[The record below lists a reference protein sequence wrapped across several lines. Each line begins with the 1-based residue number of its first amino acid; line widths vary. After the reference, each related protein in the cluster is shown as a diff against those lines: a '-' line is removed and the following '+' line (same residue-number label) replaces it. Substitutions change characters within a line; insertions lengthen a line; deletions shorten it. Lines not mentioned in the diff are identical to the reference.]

1 MASDGDEL
9 IEGAKFVFKP
19 ESIESEEFLKSIEN
33 PSEGVNEEIINEV
46 VAEIQPAF
54 EEDGVPPDVLALL
67 QKLWIGKLKKLSK
80 VNLDGMNESFSS
92 DGSFPGFPDSSDE
105 LFHGFSDVE
114 TPASKPAT
122 TSQFDSDNESFHG
135 FPAVEQ
141 PLPPRPAVVRSQT
154 GAVLKKP
161 KIQQVDGP
169 NDSSD
174 SEEELKSNDE
184 IDDDDDDDDND
195 SDDDIDG
202 DDEDPDGEGAEDEPL
217 GSGDDI
223 SEGDPSDLFNTE
235 NVVVCQYDKITR
247 TRNKWKFHLKD
258 GIMNLN
264 GKDYVFQKATG
275 EAEW

>member
-1 MASDGDEL
+1 MASGGD
-9 IEGAKFVFKP
+9 IFEGKYFFFNP
-19 ESIESEEFLKSIEN
+19 EEEDSQEFLETIEN
-33 PSEGVNEEIINEV
+33 PSENVNNEIIQDV

-54 EEDGVPPDVLALL
+54 EEDGIPPAVLELL
-67 QKLWIGKLKKLSK
+67 QKLWLGKLEKAQAEQD
-80 VNLDGMNESFSS
+80 NSFSS
-92 DGSFPGFPDSSDE
+92 DS
-105 LFHGFSDVE
+105 
-114 TPASKPAT
+114 
-122 TSQFDSDNESFHG
+122 SFHG
-135 FPAVEQ
+135 FPEETPLAQ
-141 PLPPRPAVVRSQT
+141 LPPPPAPIAVSSKSKLL
-154 GAVLKKP
+154 GAVPKKQSKKP
-161 KIQQVDGP
+161 KILQVDGP

-174 SEEELKSNDE
+174 SDENISND
-184 IDDDDDDDDND
+184 DVDDDDDNDDDD

-202 DDEDPDGEGAEDEPL
+202 DEEDAEGEGAEDDPL

-235 NVVVCQYDKITR
+235 NVVLCQYDKITR

>member
-1 MASDGDEL
+1 MASGGDVF
-9 IEGAKFVFKP
+9 EGKSFVFKP
-19 ESIESEEFLKSIEN
+19 ESEESHEFLESIEN
-33 PSEGVNEEIINEV
+33 PSENVGEEIINDV

-67 QKLWIGKLKKLSK
+67 QKLWIGKLKKLDAMK
-80 VNLDGMNESFSS
+80 LDDSFSS
-92 DGSFPGFPDSSDE
+92 DGS
-105 LFHGFSDVE
+105 FHGFSDVE
-114 TPASKPAT
+114 TPMPSKPV
-122 TSQFDSDNESFHG
+122 TSRDDSDNESFHG
-135 FPAVEQ
+135 FPEIET
-141 PLPPRPAVVRSQT
+141 PMPPKPVTSRAT
-154 GAVLKKP
+154 GAVPKKP
-161 KIQQVDGP
+161 KILQVDGP

-174 SEEELKSNDE
+174 SEEEMKSNDE
-184 IDDDDDDDDND
+184 IDDDDDDDNDD

-202 DDEDPDGEGAEDEPL
+202 DEEDPEGEGVDDEPL

>member
-1 MASDGDEL
+1 MASGGD
-9 IEGAKFVFKP
+9 IFEGKYFVFNP
-19 ESIESEEFLKSIEN
+19 EEEDSQEFLKTIEN
-33 PSEGVNEEIINEV
+33 PSENVNNEIIQDV

-54 EEDGVPPDVLALL
+54 EEDGIPPHVLELL
-67 QKLWIGKLKKLSK
+67 QKLWLGKLEK
-80 VNLDGMNESFSS
+80 VQAEHDNSFSS
-92 DGSFPGFPDSSDE
+92 DS
-105 LFHGFSDVE
+105 
-114 TPASKPAT
+114 
-122 TSQFDSDNESFHG
+122 SFHG
-135 FPAVEQ
+135 FPEETPLAQ
-141 PLPPRPAVVRSQT
+141 PPTPPLAPIGVLSSKSKQL
-154 GAVLKKP
+154 GAVPKKRPKKP
-161 KIQQVDGP
+161 KILQVDGP

-174 SEEELKSNDE
+174 SDENISND
-184 IDDDDDDDDND
+184 DVDDDDDNDDDD

-202 DDEDPDGEGAEDEPL
+202 DEEDAEGEGAEDDPL

>member
-1 MASDGDEL
+1 MASGSDDL
-9 IEGAKFVFKP
+9 FEGKSFVFKP
-19 ESIESEEFLKSIEN
+19 ESEESHEFLETIEN
-33 PSEGVNEEIINEV
+33 PSEHVSEEIINEV
-46 VAEIQPAF
+46 VSEIQPAF
-54 EEDGVPPDVLALL
+54 EEDGVPPGVLEML
-67 QKLWIGKLKKLSK
+67 QKLWIEKLKKLDAMK
-80 VNLDGMNESFSS
+80 LDDSFSS
-92 DGSFPGFPDSSDE
+92 DNS
-105 LFHGFSDVE
+105 FHGFSEVE
-114 TPASKPAT
+114 TPMSSKPVI
-122 TSQFDSDNESFHG
+122 SHDDSDNESFHG
-135 FPAVEQ
+135 FPDIET
-141 PLPPRPAVVRSQT
+141 PLPPKPVSSRTT
-154 GAVLKKP
+154 GAVPKKP

-184 IDDDDDDDDND
+184 IDDDDDDDADD

-202 DDEDPDGEGAEDEPL
+202 DDDPDDDGAEDEPL

>member
-1 MASDGDEL
+1 MASGNDLLEGKSFAFDPDE
-9 IEGAKFVFKP
+9 E
-19 ESIESEEFLKSIEN
+19 ESQDFLNSLENQSENVSK
-33 PSEGVNEEIINEV
+33 EIINDV
-46 VAEIQPAF
+46 VSEIQPAF
-54 EEDGVPPDVLALL
+54 EEDGIPSDVLELL
-67 QKLWIGKLKKLSK
+67 QKIWIGKLEKLREQ
-80 VNLDGMNESFSS
+80 DDPSS
-92 DGSFPGFPDSSDE
+92 SPNSP
-105 LFHGFSDVE
+105 
-114 TPASKPAT
+114 
-122 TSQFDSDNESFHG
+122 FHG
-135 FPAVEQ
+135 FPGVMMQ
-141 PLPPRPAVVRSQT
+141 PKPVSSKSE
-154 GAVLKKP
+154 GAVPKKS

-174 SEEELKSNDE
+174 SDEEINDE
-184 IDDDDDDDDND
+184 IDDDDDDDND
-195 SDDDIDG
+195 SDDDDL
-202 DDEDPDGEGAEDEPL
+202 DNDEDQEGEGAEDEPL

>member
-1 MASDGDEL
+1 MASGGD
-9 IEGAKFVFKP
+9 IFEGKSFMFNPDEEDCK
-19 ESIESEEFLKSIEN
+19 EFLETIEN
-33 PSEGVNEEIINEV
+33 PSENVCNEIVQDV
-46 VAEIQPAF
+46 VAEIQPAL
-54 EEDGVPPDVLALL
+54 EEDGILPNVLELL
-67 QKLWIGKLKKLSK
+67 QKLWLGKLEKAQAEHD
-80 VNLDGMNESFSS
+80 NSFSS
-92 DGSFPGFPDSSDE
+92 DS
-105 LFHGFSDVE
+105 
-114 TPASKPAT
+114 
-122 TSQFDSDNESFHG
+122 SFHG
-135 FPAVEQ
+135 FPEKTLEETPLAQ
-141 PLPPRPAVVRSQT
+141 PLPAPAPMAVSNKFKLLGAIPKNRS
-154 GAVLKKP
+154 KKP
-161 KIQQVDGP
+161 KILQVDGP

-174 SEEELKSNDE
+174 SDENISND
-184 IDDDDDDDDND
+184 DVDDDDDNDDDD

-202 DDEDPDGEGAEDEPL
+202 DDDDGEGEGAEDDPL

>member
-1 MASDGDEL
+1 MASGGDVF
-9 IEGAKFVFKP
+9 EGKSFFFKP
-19 ESIESEEFLKSIEN
+19 DSIESQEFLETIEN
-33 PSEGVNEEIINEV
+33 PSENINEEIITEV
-46 VAEIQPAF
+46 VAEITPAF
-54 EEDGVPPDVLALL
+54 EEDGVPPGVLDLL
-67 QKLWIGKLKKLSK
+67 QKLWIEKLKKLDGVK
-80 VNLDGMNESFSS
+80 LDDSFSDFS
-92 DGSFPGFPDSSDE
+92 
-105 LFHGFSDVE
+105 GFSDVE
-114 TPASKPAT
+114 TPMPSKPV
-122 TSQFDSDNESFHG
+122 TSQDDSDNESFHG
-135 FPAVEQ
+135 FSDVETSM
-141 PLPPRPAVVRSQT
+141 PPKPVTSQTT
-154 GAVLKKP
+154 GAVPKKP
-161 KIQQVDGP
+161 KIQQLDGP

-202 DDEDPDGEGAEDEPL
+202 DEEDQEGEGAEDEPL